1 MDRGDDRIAWPIDA
15 LFFDLPGLRIVL
27 PVNSVSR
34 LTGDHRTAHTR
45 TRQTL
50 QTINVSH
57 RYG

>member
-1 MDRGDDRIAWPIDA
+1 MDCGDGRIAWPIDA
-15 LFFDLPGLRIVL
+15 LFFDLPGLRIVP

-34 LTGDHRTAHTR
+34 PTSERHTAHTR